1 MKLMVFGGIILFLEL
16 FTSCGGRQVKTGEL
30 ETIQL
35 EKAFENQREL
45 KASDCFSQV
54 HYVALETSDSC
65 LIGNAPLIRIASDR
79 IIVMTSHQQC
89 FAFDKQTGK
98 FLHSIGH
105 VGDDPEACREMYGW
119 LNGLAEQLYFPSID
133 YKKMAVYDLDNRFIR
148 TQKEVLTPP
157 EGSICPL
164 EYDYW
169 DEETLLVH
177 SFATATTPDCITFIR
192 DTSVL
197 SVLPT
202 NSESANEHAPRLGI
216 DTNTLS
222 IETKGTG
229 GHTLYIILDEGKSSL
244 VMSENNS
251 PFWHFGK
258 DVFFKGNFN
267 DTIYRV
273 MPDGLHPDRLLDLGA
288 YHWDVA
294 DRYYAHK
301 DKGFY
306 PLDFFENGQV
316 ILFRFCQNLYHEKE
330 RVAYNAVYDKRS
342 GKVMVSPYDSGLI
355 NDMSHFLPLQP
366 VTSNAEGEFAQL
378 VQPGEIVSW
387 FEKHP
392 EARNLP
398 DDVELLRKVKE
409 EDNPVV
415 AIMK

>member
-1 MKLMVFGGIILFLEL
+1 MERKLLGGVFIFLGL
-16 FTSCGGRQVKTGEL
+16 LASCSGRQTETGEL
-30 ETIQL
+30 ETIRL
-35 EKAFENQREL
+35 ATAFENQTEL

-54 HYVALETSDSC
+54 HYVTLETLDSC
-65 LIGNAPLIRIASDR
+65 LIGNDPLIQIASDR

-119 LNGLAEQLYFPSID
+119 LNGSAEQLYFPSID
-133 YKKMAVYDLDNRFIR
+133 YRKMTVYDLDNRFIR
-148 TQKEVLTPP
+148 KQPEVLTLP

-169 DEETLLVH
+169 DKETLLVH
-177 SFATATTPDCITFIR
+177 SYATETTPDCITFIR

-197 SVLPT
+197 SVFPT
-202 NSESANEHAPRLGI
+202 NSEPANEHTPRLGI
-216 DTNTLS
+216 DVDKFS
-222 IETKGTG
+222 IATEGTG
-229 GHTLYIILDEGKSSL
+229 GHKLYIILDDGKSSL
-244 VMSENNS
+244 VASENKS

-273 MPDGLHPDRLLDLGA
+273 MPDGLHPERLLDLGS

-294 DRYYAHK
+294 DWYYAHK

-306 PLDFFENGQV
+306 LLDFFENGQIV
-316 ILFRFCQNLYHEKE
+316 LFRFCRNLYHEKE
-330 RVAYNAVYDKRS
+330 RVAYNAVYNKRS
-342 GKVMVSPYDSGLI
+342 GKVMVAPYDSGLI
-355 NDMSHFLPLQP
+355 NDLGSFLPLQP
-366 VTSNAEGEFAQL
+366 VTSNSEGEFAQL
-378 VQPGEIVSW
+378 IQPGEIVSW
-387 FEKHP
+387 FEEHP
-392 EARNLP
+392 EVRNLP
-398 DDVELLRKVKE
+398 DDVEQLRKVGE

-415 AIMK
+415 VIMK